1 MRSLKYLQRDMFN
14 MKICRNCN
22 VLNDDH
28 ALKCWNC
35 GADLQSAPPYIPVV
49 VYPNRQRR
57 DERNTVILFTA
68 AALIAMMFLLP
79 AILGGFIVNGEAYR
93 YDIEPNNT
101 FSFARNVSLSDNS
114 LNGFLNERTD
124 QKDFYRFSF
133 SRPVVSINFTLVF
146 EDRNRFNITVYDKDM
161 QPLSLQR
168 NSTTTGKMHVERAYI
183 ERYGDQS
190 DIYVR
195 IAAVSGY
202 GEYFLHFEIYPKQT
216 QDYPIWDNT
225 GDGTGEKGMSFATA
239 IPIDSDGNYMAQM
252 DAVNSPIQIYS
263 MSIREGKLLQCSLS
277 TDIRLNAGLYDS
289 HRNPLSSL
297 SLQNNRSQIRFNTQK
312 TDAYYLVLRALSGTG
327 IADIG
332 INITNNP
339 FYDGN
344 NDMEDAESL
353 VEAIGG
359 ELNRSCDPVDYLKV
373 FLSDGAKE
381 KVSINCTSPL
391 GLSLLRDDGEE
402 VMQGIV
408 DEQAEFY
415 INATETGYYYIQ
427 LVPEGAEGNY
437 TISTTEVI
445 SGEPNYIYITDGNT
459 GSETYTGENVRLIA
473 ITPAGT
479 SDTITWDFGDSTIPQ
494 TGETVLHSFSKA
506 GNYTITATRSDNGE
520 TDRYV
525 IHVQE
530 PKKEAIIIGISD
542 YIESSVGDLNY
553 CHLDALHWRNYLQPR
568 GYKISLLI
576 NGSAKKERI
585 ISEIQR
591 VERNTNERDRVLF
604 IFSGHGFRING
615 REFIAPADTK
625 SFSTSND
632 ISDLLLHSLFLTMR
646 SQHRLFFIDSCYS
659 GGMNEVADNNTLFI
673 SATTDSELS
682 VDSSTFKDG
691 LWTYYFLEVGLI
703 KDNNS
708 AFEDAFYAVN
718 TEYTDYAH
726 RNYDISCHAEIID
739 NNPSVPFSA

>member
-1 MRSLKYLQRDMFN
+1 MFN

-22 VLNDDH
+22 VLNDEH
-28 ALKCWNC
+28 SVKCWNC
-35 GADLQSAPPYIPVV
+35 GADLQNAPPYIPVV
-49 VYPNRQRR
+49 VYPNQQRR
-57 DERNTVILFTA
+57 NERNTVMLFTA
-68 AALIAMMFLLP
+68 ATLITLMFLLP
-79 AILGGFIVNGEAYR
+79 AILGGFIVNGEAYK

-114 LNGFLNERTD
+114 LKGFLNEHTD

-161 QPLSLQR
+161 HPLSLLR
-168 NSTTTGKMHVERAYI
+168 NSTTTGKMHIERAYL
-183 ERYGDQS
+183 ERYGKQS

-195 IAAVSGY
+195 IAALSGY
-202 GEYFLHFEIYPKQT
+202 GEYFLHFEIYPEQYP
-216 QDYPIWDNT
+216 DYSIGDNT

-239 IPIDSDGNYMAQM
+239 IPIDTDGNYMAEL

-263 MSIREGKLLQCSLS
+263 LSIIEGKSLQCSLS
-277 TDIRLNAGLYDS
+277 TDIKLNAGLYDS
-289 HRNPLSSL
+289 HRNPLTSVSL
-297 SLQNNRSQIRFNTQK
+297 KNNRSRIEFNTQK
-312 TDAYYLVLRALSGTG
+312 TDTYYLVLRALNGKG
-327 IADIG
+327 VAHIG

-344 NDMEDAESL
+344 NDMEDADSL
-353 VEAIGG
+353 VKPING
-359 ELNRSCDPVDYLKV
+359 ELNMSYDPVDYLKV
-373 FLSDGAKE
+373 FLSDGAE
-381 KVSINCTSPL
+381 KTVSIDCTSPL
-391 GLSLLRDDGEE
+391 GLSLLRDDGER
-402 VMQGIV
+402 VMQRII
-408 DEQAEFY
+408 DEQTEFY
-415 INATETGYYYIQ
+415 INATEAGYYYIQ
-427 LVPEGAEGNY
+427 VVPDGAESNY
-437 TISTTEVI
+437 TISTTEVR
-445 SGEPNYIYITDGNT
+445 SGDPNYIYISDGNT
-459 GSETYTGENVRLIA
+459 GSEAYTGENVRLTA

-479 SDTITWDFGDSTIPQ
+479 TATITWDFGDSTMPQ

-506 GNYTITATRSDNGE
+506 GNYTINATRSDNGK
-520 TDRYV
+520 TDTYIINV
-525 IHVQE
+525 KE
-530 PKKEAIIIGISD
+530 PKKEAIIIGISN
-542 YIESSVGDLNY
+542 YTESSVGDLNY
-553 CHLDALHWRNYLQPR
+553 CHLDALHWRDYLEPR
-568 GYKISLLI
+568 GYEISLLI

-591 VERNTNERDRVLF
+591 VEHDTKERDRVLF

-615 REFIAPADTK
+615 REFIAPADTE

-632 ISDLLLHSLFLTMR
+632 ISDLLLRSLFLTMR

-682 VDSSTFKDG
+682 IDSSAFKDG

-708 AFEDAFYAVN
+708 AFENAFYAVN
-718 TEYTDYAH
+718 TEYTDYAD
-726 RNYDISCHAEIID
+726 RNYDISCHAVIID
-739 NNPSVPFSA
+739 NNPSVPFYA